1 MNNMASMRQYKFNGI
16 FNNQI
21 LSTCPSFPKFHCTF
35 GEPTEKQTMD
45 MEMDADR
52 QQSGG
57 ISEQSLKLMG
67 RIDRVELDD
76 AKEEVYIKDDFGVY
90 LLYDCVL

>member
-1 MNNMASMRQYKFNGI
+1 MASMRQYKFNGI